1 MYFFIFWSCMVINIF
16 LQGGIKLEEID
27 GGLFRSKLDWKT
39 DFENFR
45 YSYRY
50 VSISD
55 EDMEEEEF
63 RWMSNRLNKYEE
75 MLRDKNDNI

>member
-1 MYFFIFWSCMVINIF
+1 MYFFIFWSYMVINIF
-16 LQGGIKLEEID
+16 LQGGIKLME
-27 GGLFRSKLDWKT
+27 LDWKT

-75 MLRDKNDNI
+75 MLRYKNDNI

>member
-1 MYFFIFWSCMVINIF
+1 MVINIF

-39 DFENFR
+39 AFENFR

-75 MLRDKNDNI
+75 MLRDKNDNIR